1 MNVSVVTLAKTTWQ
15 EYGDDNVSRL
25 AAALAYYSFTSFF
38 PLLLVLIAIIG
49 IALSLNIGAAED
61 ARTFVINAVSGTI
74 PTARDLLAQ
83 SIQETEENSWTLGVA
98 GLLTG
103 LWAASNIFAQLEDA
117 FNVIFDVMDKEQS
130 WKDMAIARGRAA
142 LMVVL
147 IGVLMVMSLTFST
160 LLATADEFVRTLP
173 AGGIFAWLLNI
184 GLSLTIMAL
193 MFSALFK
200 FIPNK
205 TVTWKA
211 ALIGGVFTSVT
222 WQVGREVLAL
232 WFGNSGGVTAGTV
245 VGSVLAFLGL
255 IYYASMIL
263 LMGAEVTATYD
274 ELVNPD
280 LVCPETDKDSAL
292 CPDEAV
298 DHQASMTKEE
308 DNHNMLNLNSSRP
321 TQKEMLIYPPAKPHS
336 TETSFGMRF
345 LTSIMALFMSLPFI
359 FKSLFNTATNKMPK
373 T

>member
-1 MNVSVVTLAKTTWQ
+1 MNVSVVTLAKKTWQ
-15 EYGDDNVSRL
+15 EFGDDNVSRL
-25 AAALAYYSFTSFF
+25 AAALAYYTFTSFF

-49 IALSLNIGAAED
+49 IALSFNIGAAED
-61 ARTFVINAVSGTI
+61 ARTFVINSISGTI

-83 SIQETEENSWTLGVA
+83 SIQETEENRWTLGVA

-117 FNVIFDVMDKEQS
+117 FNVIFDVVNKEQE
-130 WKDMAIARGRAA
+130 WKDMAITRGRAA

-147 IGVLMVMSLTFST
+147 IGVLMIVSLTFST
-160 LLATADEFVRTLP
+160 MLATADELVRTLP
-173 AGGIFAWLLNI
+173 RGGIFAWLLNI
-184 GLSLTIMAL
+184 GISLSIMAL

-200 FIPNK
+200 FIPDK

-245 VGSVLAFLGL
+245 IGSVLAFLGL

-280 LVCPETDKDSAL
+280 LVCQETDEDSAL
-292 CPDEAV
+292 CSDEGV
-298 DHQASMTKEE
+298 EHQASITREE
-308 DNHNMLNLNSSRP
+308 YNHQRSGSTSFHSREE
-321 TQKEMLIYPPAKPHS
+321 EMLILPPTRPHS
-336 TETSFGMRF
+336 TEVSSSMRF
-345 LTSIMALFMSLPFI
+345 LTSIMGLFLSLPFI
-359 FKSLFNTATNKMPK
+359 LKSLLKVGKNNISKL
-373 T
+373 

>member
-1 MNVSVVTLAKTTWQ
+1 MNVNVVTLAKKTWQ

-49 IALSLNIGAAED
+49 IALNFNIGAAED
-61 ARTFVINAVSGTI
+61 ARTFVINSVSGTI

-83 SIQETEENSWTLGVA
+83 SIQETEENSWTLGLA

-117 FNVIFDVMDKEQS
+117 FNVIFDVIDKEQD
-130 WKDMAIARGRAA
+130 WKDMAITRGRAA

-147 IGVLMVMSLTFST
+147 IGVLMMISLVFST
-160 LLATADEFVRTLP
+160 LLATADELVRALP
-173 AGGIFAWLLNI
+173 GGGILAWLLNI

-200 FIPNK
+200 FIPDK

-222 WQVGREVLAL
+222 WQVGREVLAF

-280 LVCPETDKDSAL
+280 LVCPETDEDSAL
-292 CPDEAV
+292 CPDEAGLN
-298 DHQASMTKEE
+298 QASMTKKE
-308 DNHNMLNLNSSRP
+308 DKGDILLLNSSRP
-321 TQKEMLIYPPAKPHS
+321 TEEEMLILPPAKPHS
-336 TETSFGMRF
+336 TEVSSGMRV
-345 LTSIMALFMSLPFI
+345 LTSMMALLMSLPFI
-359 FKSLFNTATNKMPK
+359 LKSLLKTATSKMQK